1 MARHDR
7 FVMFVRRKPL
17 VPEVSTMTEP
27 NGSSSLSVRL
37 VTGVLLVIASGLACA
52 SHSVLV
58 PPRLNLVPYGQIGL
72 VTFTAENAK
81 GSLHELD
88 TRAFSDNILAAQ
100 TGIEVMELGGADPG
114 PGRDTA
120 T

>member
-1 MARHDR
+1 
-7 FVMFVRRKPL
+7 
-17 VPEVSTMTEP
+17 MTEP

-81 GSLHELD
+81 GSLHEFA
-88 TRAFSDNILAAQ
+88 TRRFSEYMLAAQ
-100 TGIEVMELGGADPG
+100 TGLRASELLGLPLRLSSC
-114 PGRDTA
+114 PLFGR
-120 T
+120 